1 MIALFIQ
8 KGPTMLV
15 NVKNLTFVSIRV
27 LTMNETASTPISVR
41 VVMKLSVT
49 LGDITRLLV

>member
-1 MIALFIQ
+1 
-8 KGPTMLV
+8 MLV

-41 VVMKLSVT
+41 VVMKLSVA
-49 LGDITRLLV
+49 LGDITRLLVLSDVINLI